1 MKETD
6 RLRER
11 LYPVEA
17 GRYLIGLSGGADSV
31 ALLMMLLPDIRE
43 SRIAVEAVHVNHGL
57 RGAESDDD
65 ETFCRRLC
73 EQESIPLTVYRA
85 DLQGKTDEASARK
98 ARYGFFRERY
108 EAFRAD
114 GLILAHHADDQA
126 ETFLMRLTRGAGPE
140 GLECMREDET
150 VDGIRILRPM
160 LRIRREEIRTALKED
175 GTGWREDSTNT
186 DTAYL
191 RNRIRQELIP
201 ALEAI
206 SESAVEKICRTAGM
220 IAADNDV
227 LDAAADQLLRE
238 NARGNILNA
247 AVIAAEPDAL
257 RRRVLRK
264 WWNAEGPVLEE
275 HALSAAQTETL
286 NALLDVTKGKT
297 NLPGDVYAVR
307 TGKHLILQ
315 RTDKEKKTDPV
326 PFSGEETEFGAY
338 RITVSPTEGNPGDGK
353 KTQEVPDGFF
363 RGCEIRTR
371 RPGDRIR
378 PFGSTGSR
386 KLQDYLTDRRIGE
399 PFRDSIPLICRGNE
413 VLLVCGVGAG
423 NIPRWNREDSPVR
436 ITWHGEMP
444 WTE

>member
-1 MKETD
+1 M
-6 RLRER
+6 R
-11 LYPVEA
+11 PVDP

-43 SRIAVEAVHVNHGL
+43 GRITAEAVHVNHGL
-57 RGAESDDD
+57 RGTESDDD
-65 ETFCRRLC
+65 EEFCRRLC
-73 EQESIPLTVYRA
+73 EKEGVQMTAFRA
-85 DLQGKTDEASARK
+85 ELHGKTDEASARK
-98 ARYGFFRERY
+98 ARYDFFRERY
-108 EAFRAD
+108 EAYRAD

-150 VDGIRILRPM
+150 VDGIRIIRPM
-160 LRIRREEIRTALKED
+160 LRIRRDEIRQALKAD

-206 SESAVEKICRTAGM
+206 SGNAVEKICRTAGM
-220 IAADNDV
+220 IAGDNDL
-227 LDAAADQLLRE
+227 LDAAADKLLQE
-238 NARGNILNA
+238 NAKGTLLNA
-247 AVIAAEPDAL
+247 EVLATEPDAL

-264 WWNAEGPVLEE
+264 WWNAVGPVLEE
-275 HALSAAQTETL
+275 HTLSAAQTETL
-286 NALLDVTKGKT
+286 NALLDVTKGKA
-297 NLPGDVYAVR
+297 NLPGDIYAVR
-307 TGKHLILQ
+307 TGKYLML
-315 RTDKEKKTDPV
+315 RKPGEEKTTDPV
-326 PFSGEETEFGAY
+326 PFIGKNVVFGEY
-338 RITVSPTEGNPGDGK
+338 RITISPSEGNPGDGK
-353 KTQEVPDGFF
+353 KTQEVPDGYFQ
-363 RGCEIRTR
+363 GCEIRTR

-399 PFRDSIPLICRGNE
+399 PFRDRIPLICRGNE

-423 NIPRWNREDSPVR
+423 NIPRWNGEESPVR
-436 ITWHGEMP
+436 ITWHGDMP

>member
-1 MKETD
+1 M
-6 RLRER
+6 
-11 LYPVEA
+11 YPIKA

-31 ALLMMLLPDIRE
+31 ALLMTLLPDIRDGW
-43 SRIAVEAVHVNHGL
+43 ITAEAVHVNHGL
-57 RGAESDDD
+57 RGTESDDD
-65 ETFCRRLC
+65 EKFCRELC
-73 EQESIPLTVYRA
+73 EREGVPLTVYRA
-85 DLQGKTDEASARK
+85 DLQGKTDEDSARK
-98 ARYGFFRERY
+98 ARYGFFREKY
-108 EAFRAD
+108 KAFKAD

-150 VDGIRILRPM
+150 VEDIRILRPM
-160 LRIRREEIRTALKED
+160 LRIRREEIRAALTED

-191 RNRIRQELIP
+191 RNKVRQELIP

-206 SESAVEKICRTAGM
+206 SESAVDKICRTAGM

-227 LDAAADQLLRE
+227 LDAAAEKLLRE
-238 NARGNILNA
+238 NAKGSILNA
-247 AVIAAEPDAL
+247 AAITAEPEAV

-275 HALSAAQTETL
+275 HALSAAQTEALT
-286 NALLDVTKGKT
+286 ALLDVTKGKI
-297 NLPGDVYAVR
+297 NLPGGVYAVR
-307 TGKHLILQ
+307 TGKHLIL
-315 RTDKEKKTDPV
+315 RSSEKEEAPEPV
-326 PFSGEETEFGAY
+326 VFSGKEIVFGDY
-338 RITVSPTEGNPGDGK
+338 RITVGPSEGNPGDGK
-353 KTQEVPDGFF
+353 RTQEVPDGFF
-363 RGCEIRTR
+363 EGCEIRTR

-399 PFRDSIPLICRGNE
+399 PFRDQIPLICRGNE

-423 NIPRWNREDSPVR
+423 NIPRWNGEDHPVR
-436 ITWHGEMP
+436 ITWHGETP

>member
-1 MKETD
+1 M
-6 RLRER
+6 
-11 LYPVEA
+11 YPIKA

-31 ALLMMLLPDIRE
+31 ALLMTLLPDIRDG
-43 SRIAVEAVHVNHGL
+43 RIAAEAVHVNHGL
-57 RGAESDDD
+57 RGTESDDD
-65 ETFCRRLC
+65 EKFCRELC
-73 EQESIPLTVYRA
+73 EREGVPLTVYRA
-85 DLQGKTDEASARK
+85 DLQGKTDEDSARK
-98 ARYGFFRERY
+98 ARYGFFREKY
-108 EAFRAD
+108 KAFKAD

-150 VDGIRILRPM
+150 VEDIRILRPM
-160 LRIRREEIRTALKED
+160 LRIRREEIRAALTED

-191 RNRIRQELIP
+191 RNKVRQELIP

-206 SESAVEKICRTAGM
+206 SESAVDKICRTAGM

-227 LDAAADQLLRE
+227 LDAAAEKLLRE
-238 NARGNILNA
+238 NAKGSILNA
-247 AVIAAEPDAL
+247 AAITAEPEAV

-275 HALSAAQTETL
+275 HALSAAQTEALT
-286 NALLDVTKGKT
+286 ALLDVTKGKI
-297 NLPGDVYAVR
+297 NLPGGAYAVR
-307 TGKHLILQ
+307 TGKHLIL
-315 RTDKEKKTDPV
+315 RRSEKEEAPE
-326 PFSGEETEFGAY
+326 PAAFSGKETVFGDY
-338 RITVSPTEGNPGDGK
+338 RITVGPSEGNPGDGK
-353 KTQEVPDGFF
+353 RTQEVPDGFF
-363 RGCEIRTR
+363 EGCEIRTR

-399 PFRDSIPLICRGNE
+399 PFRDQIPLICRGNE

-423 NIPRWNREDSPVR
+423 NIPRWNGEDHPVR
-436 ITWHGEMP
+436 ITWHGETP